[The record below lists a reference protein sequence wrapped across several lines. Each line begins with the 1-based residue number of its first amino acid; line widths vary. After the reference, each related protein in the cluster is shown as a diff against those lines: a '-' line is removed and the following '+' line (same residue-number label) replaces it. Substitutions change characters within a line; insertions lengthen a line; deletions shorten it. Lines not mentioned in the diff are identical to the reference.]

1 MNTSPV
7 DREGYA
13 AFLLRMRNDG
23 LDDRLLMA
31 AFESVP
37 RREFIRPEFFND
49 VWSKRTIPLDCGES
63 IEGADLQARLIRHLG
78 IEEDHRILEIGTG
91 SGFTAAVM
99 SKLAKRV
106 YSIER
111 YRSLGI
117 AAVARIKSL
126 KIDNVIISHGDGSRG
141 GSDGPFDRIISWAA
155 FDNVPRPFIEQLT
168 SGGTMICPVGAPD
181 EQQQIVRLT
190 KIGSRFE
197 QEDLGPIRVQ
207 MLNTRIPEVL

>member
-117 AAVARIKSL
+117 AAVTRMPAR
-126 KIDNVIISHGDGSRG
+126 
-141 GSDGPFDRIISWAA
+141 A
-155 FDNVPRPFIEQLT
+155 
-168 SGGTMICPVGAPD
+168 
-181 EQQQIVRLT
+181 
-190 KIGSRFE
+190 
-197 QEDLGPIRVQ
+197 
-207 MLNTRIPEVL
+207 

>member
-7 DREGYA
+7 DREGFA

-23 LDDRLLMA
+23 MDDRLLMA

-37 RREFIRPEFFND
+37 RREFVRPEFFNT
-49 VWSKRTIPLDCGES
+49 VWSKRTVPLDCGEC
-63 IEGADLQARLIRHLG
+63 IEGADLQARFIRLLG

-106 YSIER
+106 YTIER
-111 YRSLGI
+111 YRSLFT
-117 AAVARIKSL
+117 AAAARIKSL
-126 KIDNVIISHGDGSRG
+126 KIDNVIASHGDGSNG
-141 GSDGPFDRIISWAA
+141 GSDGPFDRIICWAA
-155 FDNVPRPFIEQLT
+155 FESVPRPFIEQLT
-168 SGGTMICPVGAPD
+168 SGGVMICPVGAPG
-181 EQQQIVRLT
+181 EQQEIVRLT